1 MTPLRMAAVTT
12 VTAALVLYT
21 LGTLAEQRTRRVTT
35 AVRGFLT
42 LGVGCDVCATLF
54 MILATQRQGFSL
66 HGLLGYSALA
76 AMAADTLLLWRHAR
90 RAGDAPVSRGLHL
103 YSRIAFVYWV
113 VAYFTG
119 AALVMMTRAGAGG
132 GVT

>member
-21 LGTLAEQRTRRVTT
+21 IGTLKEQRARRVT
-35 AVRGFLT
+35 AGVRGFLS
-42 LGVGCDVCATLF
+42 LGVCCDVTATLF
-54 MILATQRQGFSL
+54 MILATRRQGFSP

-76 AMAADTLLLWRHAR
+76 AMSIDTLLLWRHAR
-90 RAGDAPVSRGLHL
+90 RAGDAPVPRGLHL
-103 YSRIAFVYWV
+103 YSRIAYIYWV

-119 AALVMMTRAGAGG
+119 AALVMMSRAATGGA
-132 GVT
+132 VS